1 MSAAPPSL
9 VDPVAP
15 AGAAPVFEFLPAPGA
30 AAAAAAGEAT
40 SHYDRT
46 RIRLAKPGD
55 AIATVKQGDAKL
67 LIGPNT
73 ALDNDGA
80 TIRATI
86 AGRVRVDE
94 QSGRLRVDNV
104 LEIPG
109 DVDFSVGNVDFPG
122 DIIVHGNV
130 LDLFKVHSAGSIH
143 VDGAVEA
150 ADVRAT
156 RDLTVVGSI
165 VAKDRGSV
173 LAGGSV
179 HAKYITNA
187 KVEAAGDVLCG
198 VAIANSTVVASG
210 KVVVAEGALVAGNT
224 IANGG
229 VECKTLGST
238 AGVMTIVEVGVDDPF
253 RRHLPEALAA
263 IDAQRAKARKI
274 EQTVQ
279 PLMANQKQLTP
290 AQKEK
295 ATELLFEAQEMTQA
309 ADRKIKELKE
319 RHAAITA
326 RARAEVHVA
335 ETLCNGVV
343 LRFPGLQTRVMA
355 AFKGPLKV
363 ILKTVRGQRSILLV
377 DTTSN
382 ASQALGAESI
392 PDPIAHALNKL
403 LNP

>member
-1 MSAAPPSL
+1 MSAAPSTL
-9 VDPVAP
+9 VDPA
-15 AGAAPVFEFLPAPGA
+15 AQSAAAPVFEFTVTAGAGA
-30 AAAAAAGEAT
+30 AAEAT

-46 RIRLAKPGD
+46 QIRLAKAGD

-67 LIGPNT
+67 LIGLNT
-73 ALDNDGA
+73 ALDKDGA

-86 AGRVRVDE
+86 AGRVSVDTN
-94 QSGRLRVDNV
+94 SGKLRVDNV

-122 DIIVHGNV
+122 DIIVHGNI

-143 VDGAVEA
+143 VDGAIEA
-150 ADVRAT
+150 ADVRAA

-173 LAGGSV
+173 VVGGNLQ
-179 HAKYITNA
+179 AKYITNA
-187 KVEAAGDVLCG
+187 KVEAAGDVQCG

-210 KVVVAEGALVAGNT
+210 KVVVEQGALVAGNT

-263 IDAQRAKARKI
+263 IEAQRAKARKI

-279 PLMANQKQLTP
+279 PLLANQKQLTP

-295 ATELLFEAQEMTQA
+295 ATELLFEAQEMTQE

-319 RHAAITA
+319 RHAAVTA
-326 RARAEVHVA
+326 KARAEVHVS

-343 LRFPGLQTRVMA
+343 LRFPGLQTRIMA

-363 ILKTVRGQRSILLV
+363 ILKTIRGQRSILLV

-382 ASQALGAESI
+382 ASQSLGAESI